1 MVFHAAKDLVYT
13 IDGNTISSGGYRIS
27 KILNGKS
34 KKKGKQAQV
43 QEGGEGRCTGDK
55 SNIFNED
62 SGIPIGLLLLQRIHQ
77 YEPNHKQNNQVAQ
90 EHVNARTLNSKSTNN
105 LVYASIMAESDSGD
119 DNNENIELVITPSGI
134 GNTCENGYS
143 GYSGYSENPIEISS
157 NQIDD
162 ELYNSLVKSVS
173 GLDHTSDSVTII
185 NKIIPLRKTNTTKKK
200 QQQRFG
206 KHKDIE
212 KIFQRNTTK
221 SKRQRQRQ
229 RD

>member
-1 MVFHAAKDLVYT
+1 MAFHAAKDLVYT
-13 IDGNTISSGGYRIS
+13 IGGDGTTISSGGYRIS

-34 KKKGKQAQV
+34 KKKGKQAQA
-43 QEGGEGRCTGDK
+43 QEGGEGGCADDE

-77 YEPNHKQNNQVAQ
+77 YEPNHKQNK
-90 EHVNARTLNSKSTNN
+90 HVNATTINSNSTNN
-105 LVYASIMAESDSGD
+105 LVYASIMAEGDSGD
-119 DNNENIELVITPSGI
+119 DTNENIELVITPSGF
-134 GNTCENGYS
+134 GNTCES

-162 ELYNSLVKSVS
+162 DLYNSLIKSVS
-173 GLDHTSDSVTII
+173 GLDSGSDSVTII
-185 NKIIPLRKTNTTKKK
+185 NKIIPLRKTNTTKRQ

-212 KIFQRNTTK
+212 KIFQRKMTK
-221 SKRQRQRQ
+221 SKRQRH